1 MHSVEIRARI
11 HNRTRE
17 QIYAT
22 LCDFE
27 RYPELS
33 PAVRQV
39 TIDLTEE
46 GQMTSSWET
55 NFREGILRWQEQ
67 DFFDPAAGT
76 IVFQQTQGDIDHFSG
91 KWEVSALNG
100 GGLISFNAKF
110 DMGIPSLSNIL
121 DPIAEQAL
129 RENIITII
137 QGLFGSDVEI
147 IEQ

>member
-1 MHSVEIRARI
+1 MPSVGIKARI

-33 PAVRQV
+33 AAVRQV
-39 TIDLTEE
+39 TIELTEE

-67 DFFDPAAGT
+67 DFFDAAAGT

-100 GGLISFNAKF
+100 GGLISFDARF
-110 DMGIPSLSNIL
+110 DMGIPSLSNII

>member
-1 MHSVEIRARI
+1 MPSVGIKARI

-46 GQMTSSWET
+46 GQVTSSWET

-67 DFFDPAAGT
+67 DFFDAAAAT

-100 GGLISFNAKF
+100 GGLILFDARF
-110 DMGIPSLSNIL
+110 DMGIPSLSNII

-147 IEQ
+147 IEP